1 MKDKFYK
8 ELRCQLKRHEGVKTK
23 VYKDSLGVLTI
34 GVGRN
39 LESTGLSD
47 KEIDYLLIND
57 INSAINELYKIFNED
72 FSDSFTVERM
82 KGLTDMIFN
91 LGSTRFRKFKK
102 MIKAIKN
109 NDWELAGEEAKDS
122 KWYKQV
128 GKRGEEI
135 VKQLKEG

>member
-1 MKDKFYK
+1 
-8 ELRCQLKRHEGVKTK
+8 
-23 VYKDSLGVLTI
+23 
-34 GVGRN
+34 
-39 LESTGLSD
+39 
-47 KEIDYLLIND
+47 
-57 INSAINELYKIFNED
+57 
-72 FSDSFTVERM
+72 M